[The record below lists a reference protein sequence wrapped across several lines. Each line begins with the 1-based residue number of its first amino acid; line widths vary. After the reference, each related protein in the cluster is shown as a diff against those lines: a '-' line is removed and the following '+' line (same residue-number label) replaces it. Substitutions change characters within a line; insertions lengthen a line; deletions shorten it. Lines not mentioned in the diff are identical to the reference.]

1 MYRWQYIALRNCYYF
16 KIGASWHRLS
26 QLTQHFGIIGGRDAG
41 PALDDAS
48 KWATIFLMQ
57 IGTNYSQLQ
66 LRVGGQRHCMQ
77 EQSKG
82 LSLTKL

>member
-1 MYRWQYIALRNCYYF
+1 MLK
-16 KIGASWHRLS
+16 KIMSSSVWS
-26 QLTQHFGIIGGRDAG
+26 S
-41 PALDDAS
+41 ALDLSGQDNDVEQQS
-48 KWATIFLMQ
+48 GFRKFSRWATILSMQ
-57 IGTNYSQLQ
+57 IGTNHSQLR